1 MTTEETAT
9 PVGAP
14 VPAAFGERIPIPP
27 VMPTKRSGF
36 MSSRTVMISLGAL
49 AAVLIVTGVAAP
61 QVIYLRDAGKYDV
74 FRARAEQLST
84 QRSDV
89 ELRADA
95 ARLLQKQQ
103 ADEANALAKRLRT
116 IGGMPTEVLPAEQ
129 ASAFTAAATALAG
142 AFPKPQ
148 EVPREHSRALERR
161 LAAEPQGA
169 PASWFAVDVARM
181 VDLSDLDPERDPAP
195 EFPAHVSQESL
206 DRVKR
211 EIRDTE
217 QALDV
222 SGGALSKQ
230 EAQIDASLD
239 EARTALQVVDDFAAS
254 APELARKLAPE
265 RSTDAVEP
273 QTELEIEADRTAT
286 DLRVAAER
294 AAAVAAATEF
304 VRDSSGKL
312 MPASEANGDAGPLVP
327 MQLDPVVRSG
337 LVLSRVE
344 AYLAKAE
351 QYAGQHAEAVAEAE
365 RESEMP
371 VAPMP
376 EQPLPDGG
384 IVPDGGAPAPDPAT
398 PPVAPTPE
406 TPAQPVT
413 PPEQPTPSPDPTP
426 PAATEGAPAG

>member
-49 AAVLIVTGVAAP
+49 AAVLIVTGIAAP
-61 QVIYLRDAGKYDV
+61 QVIYLRDAGKYDA
-74 FRARAEQLST
+74 FRARAEQLSA
-84 QRSDV
+84 QQSDV

-95 ARLLQKQQ
+95 ARLLQQQQ
-103 ADEANALAKRLRT
+103 ADEASALAKRLRT
-116 IGGMPTEVLPAEQ
+116 IGGMPPEVIPAEQ
-129 ASAFTAAATALAG
+129 ASAFATAATALAE
-142 AFPKPQ
+142 AFPKVPD
-148 EVPREHSRALERR
+148 VPRAHSRSLERR

-169 PASWFAVDVARM
+169 PASWFAVDVSRM
-181 VDLSDLDPERDPAP
+181 VELSDLDPERDSVAK
-195 EFPAHVSQESL
+195 FPAHVSQESL

-222 SGGALSKQ
+222 SGGALEKQ
-230 EAQIDASLD
+230 EAQIEASLD
-239 EARTALQVVDDFAAS
+239 GARTALQIVDDFAVS

-265 RSTDAVEP
+265 RPADAVEP
-273 QTELEIEADRTAT
+273 QTELEIEAERTAT
-286 DLRVAAER
+286 DLRAAAER

-312 MPASEANGDAGPLVP
+312 MPAGEVSGDAGPLVP

-337 LVLSRVE
+337 LVLTSVE
-344 AYLAKAE
+344 TYLDKAE
-351 QYAGQHAEAVAEAE
+351 KYTAQHAEAAAEAE
-365 RESEMP
+365 REAEVP

-376 EQPLPDGG
+376 EQPLPDEGA
-384 IVPDGGAPAPDPAT
+384 VPDGGAPVPDPGAL
-398 PPVAPTPE
+398 PVPPTPE

-413 PPEQPTPSPDPTP
+413 PPDPTPTPDPTP
-426 PAATEGAPAG
+426 PAATEGAPTG